1 MGPFYGGRAV
11 GCGDVRVSDVVFPW
25 EILQLLI
32 QYQQN
37 MSSEFTFIVT
47 VIGYF
52 FSFQLTLLSRAQTTF
67 DVGNKTLNFEW

>member
-1 MGPFYGGRAV
+1 M
-11 GCGDVRVSDVVFPW
+11 GCGDVQVSDVVLPW

-47 VIGYF
+47 VIGYC
-52 FSFQLTLLSRAQTTF
+52 FSFQLPLLSRAQTTF
-67 DVGNKTLNFEW
+67 DGGNKTLNLE